1 MLSDLSLTVL
11 QGEYAIMKL
20 SKKYFNMVEIVLALA
35 VVSIAIVSLMG
46 VLPVALK
53 ASKNSVADNSVATV
67 AEIMKAYIENRY
79 NAAANLSDLYSGA
92 SHPFSDTPVYT
103 AAAAPSVASVLALN
117 NGIFNMTNPPFE
129 VYRNSSNEDGTYRV
143 EFYSGD
149 LSNTSM
155 RVTDFSAVVQIW
167 KENLGGNIFVPQNVV
182 SGTPSSTN
190 IPTIFNNSVING
202 SNTTDTYVIT
212 LVMRISYPA
221 DASFDNQEHRYYKF
235 DYFRK

>member
-1 MLSDLSLTVL
+1 MKMLTCN
-11 QGEYAIMKL
+11 
-20 SKKYFNMVEIVLALA
+20 KKYFNMVEIVLALA

-67 AEIMKAYIENRY
+67 AEIMKAYIDNRY
-79 NAAANLSDLYSGA
+79 NNATNLSDLYSGTNP
-92 SHPFSDTPVYT
+92 PFSDTAVYT
-103 AAAAPSVASVLALN
+103 AVNAPSVASVLALN
-117 NGIFNMTNPPFE
+117 NGIFNMPNPPFE

-149 LSNTSM
+149 LGNTSM

-167 KENLGGNIFVPQNVV
+167 KETLGGNIFVPQNVV
-182 SGTPSSTN
+182 SGTPTTGN
-190 IPTIFNNSVING
+190 ISTIFNNSVISG
-202 SNTTDTYVIT
+202 SNTTDPYVIT